1 MNATGRPKLALPS
14 PNGKPVASRDH
25 EKAELEP
32 QHTESAA
39 LELARTHKV
48 YVAILL
54 ALLVVAGV
62 AVASTTDIDTLG
74 WMWRAGWWR

>member
-1 MNATGRPKLALPS
+1 MALPS
-14 PNGKPVASRDH
+14 RSGKPVASRDH

-32 QHTESAA
+32 EYTASSA
-39 LELARTHKV
+39 LELARSHKV

-54 ALLVVAGV
+54 ALVVVAGV
-62 AVASTTDIDTLG
+62 AVAAATDIDTLG